1 MRYMMLVK
9 SPMRPCA
16 PPKEFME
23 ALAKLVGDNAKTGAM
38 IQSGGLASID
48 ISTRIRLSNGEIT
61 IIDGPFAETK
71 EVVGGFA
78 EFEFQTKEDAVE
90 STRRFM
96 EIHQKHWP
104 GWEGETEIRQIYG
117 PDDFPPQP

>member
-1 MRYMMLVK
+1 
-9 SPMRPCA
+9 
-16 PPKEFME
+16 ME

>member
-1 MRYMMLVK
+1 
-9 SPMRPCA
+9 
-16 PPKEFME
+16 ME

-78 EFEFQTKEDAVE
+78 EFEFKTKEDAVE
-90 STRRFM
+90 STPRFM

>member
-1 MRYMMLVK
+1 
-9 SPMRPCA
+9 
-16 PPKEFME
+16 ME

-78 EFEFQTKEDAVE
+78 EFEFKTKEDAVE

>member
-1 MRYMMLVK
+1 
-9 SPMRPCA
+9 
-16 PPKEFME
+16 ME

-78 EFEFQTKEDAVE
+78 EFEFKTKEDAVE

-117 PDDFPPQP
+117 PDDFPPQA